1 MKYQVQ
7 CMSIQSGQMI
17 LGSLSQFYMYGLTSL
32 DQPPL
37 SKPGYY
43 TDLPT
48 VAMGVICQH
57 IHCYL
62 TLLTFDSELINTEDL
77 SLGFIRLNEL
87 DAINCIEISGGRE
100 YLLCFH
106 CKSIDS

>member
-7 CMSIQSGQMI
+7 CMSIQSGHMI

-48 VAMGVICQH
+48 NSGHGCDLPAH
-57 IHCYL
+57 S
-62 TLLTFDSELINTEDL
+62 LLHTFAYI
-77 SLGFIRLNEL
+77 
-87 DAINCIEISGGRE
+87 
-100 YLLCFH
+100 
-106 CKSIDS
+106 